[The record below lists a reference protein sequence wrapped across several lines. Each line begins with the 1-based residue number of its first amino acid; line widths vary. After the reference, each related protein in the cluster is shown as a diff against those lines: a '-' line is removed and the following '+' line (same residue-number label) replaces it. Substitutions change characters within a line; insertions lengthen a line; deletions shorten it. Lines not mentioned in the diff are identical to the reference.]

1 MDDIVMRLGHLE
13 VDYGFDTDG
22 ESVVS
27 VSWVDPDTG
36 RVADKV
42 IRNGIISFLQESE
55 AAEAFDEWDD

>member
-1 MDDIVMRLGHLE
+1 MRLGHLE

-55 AAEAFDEWDD
+55 AAEAFDDWDD

>member
-1 MDDIVMRLGHLE
+1 MRLGHLE
-13 VDYGFDTDG
+13 VDYGFDPNG
-22 ESVVS
+22 ESIVS

-55 AAEAFDEWDD
+55 AAEAFDDWDD

>member
-1 MDDIVMRLGHLE
+1 MRLGHLE

-22 ESVVS
+22 ESIVS

-55 AAEAFDEWDD
+55 AAEAFDDWDD

>member
-13 VDYGFDTDG
+13 VDYGYDTDG
-22 ESVVS
+22 DSVVS

-42 IRNGIISFLQESE
+42 IRNGMLAYLQECE
-55 AAEAFDEWDD
+55 AAEAFNDWDD